1 MVLSRRSRRERR
13 EFDWLLD
20 FLINIIIITNNNIL
34 VVYTLQYIL
43 TIRKHVHSKPNGALP
58 GAM

>member
-1 MVLSRRSRRERR
+1 MGKRISLS
-13 EFDWLLD
+13 
-20 FLINIIIITNNNIL
+20 IPYNNIL